1 MKDEEKKAVKEAL
14 DRQMRKESFERALGK
29 TMRRR
34 DLSYEQ
40 YVEIMSQVRE
50 LVEKRKVSVEEA
62 ARFLIDSKEDE
73 S

>member
-1 MKDEEKKAVKEAL
+1 MKDEEKEAVKEAL
-14 DRQMRKESFERALGK
+14 DRQMRKESFEHALGK

-50 LVEKRKVSVEEA
+50 LAEKRKVSVEEA
-62 ARFLIDSKEDE
+62 ALSLIDSKQD
-73 S
+73 